1 MNDERRPTEPD
12 SHVPEARVD
21 DIRFGIVELTVDPE
35 QGRMAVTG
43 PKLPPVSL
51 RRSAGTDSDR
61 RSPIGTRAPARLE
74 LVIDGAVVA
83 VDPGLGFVSRR
94 SRRVDVR
101 YDGRYYRL
109 TPTADDR
116 STLLRDDH
124 RIGEFVLSPRTVAGA
139 DWDVESQIAPVEAA
153 LGYVLAAAFGVGA
166 PGFVKSAIGA
176 GTVAPPF

>member
-1 MNDERRPTEPD
+1 MNDEHRAG
-12 SHVPEARVD
+12 SPESRVSQESRID

-35 QGRMAVTG
+35 AGHITVTG
-43 PKLPPVSL
+43 PKLPPVAL
-51 RRSAGTDSDR
+51 RRSPGTDSDR
-61 RSPIGTRAPARLE
+61 RSPIGTRAPALLE
-74 LVIDGAVVA
+74 LEIDGTVVA

-101 YDGRYYRL
+101 HDGRHYRL

-124 RIGEFVLSPRTVAGA
+124 RIGEFVLSPDAVAGA
-139 DWDVESQIAPVEAA
+139 DWDVESQIAPLEAA
-153 LGYVLAAAFGVGA
+153 LGYLLAAAFGVGA

-176 GTVAPPF
+176 GTVAF